1 MEDGRGQGHHLQNV
15 YDIVSVLPGTT
26 LVPSTNVRSG
36 RRTDTVITSRI
47 AIEDALGGEAR
58 PLWVRSHQG
67 ALVPLRVAAL
77 GPGTDR
83 GRCIVFRLRLM
94 SVILTLRCRCPKPL
108 PRGTTP
114 QRTHVVGGITVPV
127 QKSM

>member
-15 YDIVSVLPGTT
+15 YDIASVPQDTT

-36 RRTDTVITSRI
+36 RRTGTVITNRI
-47 AIEDALGGEAR
+47 AIEVALGGEAR
-58 PLWVRSHQG
+58 PLWVRSHRG

-77 GPGTDR
+77 GLGTDR
-83 GRCIVFRLRLM
+83 GPYTVFRLRLM
-94 SVILTLRCRCPKPL
+94 FVISTLRYRCPKPL
-108 PRGTTP
+108 PHGTTLR
-114 QRTHVVGGITVPV
+114 RTRVVGGIRAKV